1 MRNKIAHIILLL
13 LTAPLFAF
21 SQTPEEIIEKGNQ
34 QYINGEFEA
43 AIESY
48 KTVVDSG
55 YESAILYYNVGN
67 AYYKSNRVTESI
79 LYYEKAKLLAPN
91 DDEINYNLE
100 LARTFVIDKIDE
112 IPEFFLITW
121 VKSFIEFFSVDQ
133 WGYISIFCF
142 IIALILGLF
151 YLFSQK
157 YSLKKLSFIFAII
170 FLVISISSFSFA
182 STQKKQTIENT
193 TAIVFAPTVT
203 LKSSPDISGTDLFV
217 LHEGT
222 KVTVVDQVGEWR
234 EIELSNGNKGWLNIG
249 DIRMI

>member
-1 MRNKIAHIILLL
+1 MRNRLIQIILLL
-13 LTAPLFAF
+13 FAPFVLF
-21 SQTPEEIIEKGNQ
+21 SQTPEELIEKGNQ
-34 QYINGEFEA
+34 QYIDGDFEA
-43 AIESY
+43 AIATY

-55 YESAILYYNVGN
+55 YESATLYYNLGN
-67 AYYKSNRVTESI
+67 AYYKSNRVTRAI
-79 LYYEKAKLLAPN
+79 LFYEKAKLLAPN

-100 LARTFVIDKIDE
+100 LARTYVIDKIDE
-112 IPEFFLITW
+112 IPELFLVTW
-121 VKSFIEFFSVDQ
+121 LKSFIEFFSVDQ
-133 WGYISIFCF
+133 WAYISIVSF
-142 IIALILGLF
+142 IIALALGLF

-170 FLVISISSFSFA
+170 FLVLSAGTFSFA

-203 LKSSPDISGTDLFV
+203 LKSSPDVSGTDLFV

-234 EIELSNGNKGWLNIG
+234 EIELSNGNKGWLKTG

>member
-1 MRNKIAHIILLL
+1 MKNRIIHIILLL
-13 LTAPLFAF
+13 VAPLILY
-21 SQTPEEIIEKGNQ
+21 SQTPEELIEKGNQ
-34 QYINGEFEA
+34 QYINGDFEA

-55 YESAILYYNVGN
+55 YESATLFYNLGN
-67 AYYKSNRVTESI
+67 AYYKSNRVTHAI

-100 LARTFVIDKIDE
+100 LAKTYVIDKIDE
-112 IPEFFLITW
+112 IPELFLVTW
-121 VKSFIEFFSVDQ
+121 LKSFIEFFSVDQ
-133 WGYISIFCF
+133 WAYISIASF
-142 IIALILGLF
+142 IVALVLGLF

-170 FLVISISSFSFA
+170 FLVLSISTFSFA

-193 TAIVFAPTVT
+193 TAVVFAPTIT

-234 EIELSNGNKGWLNIG
+234 EIELSNGNKGWLKIG